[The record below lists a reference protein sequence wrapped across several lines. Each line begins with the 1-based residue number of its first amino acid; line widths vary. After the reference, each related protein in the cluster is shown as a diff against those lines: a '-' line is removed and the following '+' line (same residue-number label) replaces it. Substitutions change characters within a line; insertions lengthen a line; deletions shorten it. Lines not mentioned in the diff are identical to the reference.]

1 MDLRIV
7 ITTVDYQMNFE
18 VKYREAPTS
27 MAYSSNKQT
36 IALYPLCVEYL
47 DDDDGI
53 LYKGG
58 IISKWRSLKQESLKY
73 FVR

>member
-7 ITTVDYQMNFE
+7 ITTVDYQMNLE

-36 IALYPLCVEYL
+36 ITLYHLCVKYL
-47 DDDDGI
+47 DGDDGI
-53 LYKGG
+53 LYKGR
-58 IISKWRSLKQESLKY
+58 IIRKWRSSK
-73 FVR
+73 